1 MLGNHTGPAPAS
13 GHLRCSVEALFAV
26 ARVYMPT
33 SVALPF
39 SEDDLR
45 AVAKA
50 LQNAATHAELPSLFR
65 DCDLS
70 ESEPAE
76 GMPKWS
82 RIFNTLA
89 QAQNRTGMRF
99 DNR

>member
-1 MLGNHTGPAPAS
+1 
-13 GHLRCSVEALFAV
+13 
-26 ARVYMPT
+26 MPT

-39 SEDDLR
+39 LEDDLR

-65 DCDLS
+65 DCHLS
-70 ESEPAE
+70 EPEPVE
-76 GMPKWS
+76 GMPKWG

-89 QAQNRTGMRF
+89 QAQNRTRTGNFVMKSSRPL
-99 DNR
+99 